1 MEIVQVE
8 ITGMVMTNRYGTLS
22 SGDVLRTDPVFAKHL
37 VEECGAA
44 KYITAKA
51 KKLKAS
57 ESPVTRTRKAKL
69 QADDKA
75 DDKADAP
82 DADDKPATLPDAQDL
97 FGVTVDNAQ
106 PDVKPETPAAQ

>member
-8 ITGMVMTNRYGTLS
+8 ITGLVMTNRYGTLNT
-22 SGDVLRTDPVFAKHL
+22 GDVLRTDPAFAKHL
-37 VEECGAA
+37 VEDCGAA
-44 KYITAKA
+44 RYITAKA

-75 DDKADAP
+75 EEKADAP
-82 DADDKPATLPDAQDL
+82 ADDKPADPPEVKEWLDAMASDAQAE
-97 FGVTVDNAQ
+97 T
-106 PDVKPETPAAQ
+106 KPETPAAQ